1 MDASG
6 GPNTV
11 VHFSG
16 KVLDLIMGRLLG
28 CGREACEGQIGAVAK
43 TVWAIWGLIGTIAGV
58 VWATL
63 GEAGVIAGDT
73 EVA

>member
-1 MDASG
+1 M
-6 GPNTV
+6 V

-16 KVLDLIMGRLLG
+16 KVLDLIMGRLSG

-43 TVWAIWGLIGTIAGV
+43 AVWVLLGLIGAIAGV

-63 GEAGVIAGDT
+63 GVAGVIAGDT
-73 EVA
+73 EATWGLPG